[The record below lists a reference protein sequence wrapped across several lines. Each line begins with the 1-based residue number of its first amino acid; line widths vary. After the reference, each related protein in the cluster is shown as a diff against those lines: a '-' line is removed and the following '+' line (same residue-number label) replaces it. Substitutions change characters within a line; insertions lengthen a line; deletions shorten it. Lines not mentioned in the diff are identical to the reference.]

1 MSTSN
6 ENYEE
11 IRKLLD
17 FKPSTVNERF
27 KEARKWLGFNQKDF
41 ASEIGISQTHVSG
54 IENGKDNP
62 SASLLKLIS
71 IKFNINEEWL
81 TGGVGSPERGWSIT
95 TDEGILDKYNAMRVS
110 FEQMLRERTGT
121 ELLSSIEAFS
131 HLVSLLSANGL
142 SDESRAP
149 YLVTVCE
156 SISLIEALESSTHS
170 LGLFSNHGQLGK
182 NSYRLQLHYKTEA
195 EKKMDLIDQKIRE
208 MNNIYLRQLSSE
220 TEL

>member
-81 TGGVGSPERGWSIT
+81 TDGVGSLERGWSIA

-142 SDESRAP
+142 SDESRTP

-156 SISLIEALESSTHS
+156 SISLIEALEFSTHS

-208 MNNIYLRQLSSE
+208 MNNVYLRQLSSE